1 MDDPE
6 SLSESDSNEEIKF
19 NNLWNIDQKKKNIY
33 GVLIL
38 QKIISILLEHVLFAF
53 MKLLKYKRKKMK
65 TLLTLIM
72 QDAVH
77 FLYFFKHRASLIRS
91 LI

>member
-38 QKIISILLEHVLFAF
+38 
-53 MKLLKYKRKKMK
+53 
-65 TLLTLIM
+65 
-72 QDAVH
+72 
-77 FLYFFKHRASLIRS
+77 
-91 LI
+91 